1 MDAGMTFTVEP
12 AVSEGSQQVTH
23 KLDTSQQVKTTRRS
37 SVVIALFFLSLP
49 LLLVV
54 LMDVRFWVLSFQ
66 QLVHREGVDVVE
78 VITLLSCHF
87 LDSGRLLLVAG

>member
-1 MDAGMTFTVEP
+1 M
-12 AVSEGSQQVTH
+12 
-23 KLDTSQQVKTTRRS
+23 
-37 SVVIALFFLSLP
+37 VIALFFLSLP

-54 LMDVRFWVLSFQ
+54 LMDFRFWVLSFQ